1 MNVKRIIGLSLAVW
15 ALALFSARG
24 AETNS
29 LKLWFAQPA
38 EKWTDAL
45 PIGNGR
51 LGAMIFGRV
60 PDERIQFNEDTLW
73 TGRPHD
79 YVRAGAREQL
89 PKIRQLLF
97 AGKVKEAEQLAKEKF
112 LSDPVRQ
119 KAYQP
124 FGDLHFHFLGPTNVT
139 DYRRELDLNSA
150 IARVI
155 YRADGVTYTREAFAS
170 YPDRVMVLRFT
181 ADQPGQIGFTLT
193 MDSPQTNSRTRG
205 IAPDTLALTGQV
217 ETGGLKFEA
226 RVRVTT
232 EGGTVRT
239 NGNILSV
246 EHANAATVLLVAATS
261 FRNFQD
267 IGAHPDVR
275 CARTLAAVAGRD
287 YPALLAR
294 HEADYQKLFDRLTLN
309 LGRTDRADL
318 PTDERVKRVQEFGL
332 AGDPALAALYF
343 QFGRYLLIASSR
355 PGGQPA
361 NLQGIWN
368 DQLDPPWESKW
379 TLNINC
385 EMNYWPAEV
394 CNLSECTQP
403 LFAMIDDLTV
413 SGARTAREQY
423 GCRGWVV
430 HHNTDLWR
438 GSAPINGMDGIWPTG
453 GAWLCD
459 HLWEHYLFTGDKK
472 FLARVYPELKSA
484 SQFFVDFLVKDPKTG
499 WLVTDPSYSP
509 EQGDLCYGPTM
520 DNQLIR
526 ALFNETIAAAKI
538 LGRDPAFSA
547 KLTQMRD
554 QLPPNQV
561 GRYGQLQEWLDDI
574 DRPNNQ
580 HRHMS
585 PLWALYPGAD
595 ISPAD
600 PKIWNA
606 AKVLL
611 QWRGDGSTGWS
622 YAWRIALWAR
632 VGDGEFAYRQLN
644 LLFQRKTLPNLLDLC
659 GPFQIDGNFGAT
671 AGMAEM
677 LLQSQWTK
685 TETGNAEAGKPETKV
700 RILDL
705 LPALPREWPTG
716 SATGLCAR
724 GGFVVDLDWKDGA
737 LTRAVIHSRL
747 GGSCCVRYGG
757 RDIELQTQPGG
768 QYVFQGN

>member
-1 MNVKRIIGLSLAVW
+1 MLALF

-51 LGAMIFGRV
+51 MGAMIFGRV
-60 PDERIQFNEDTLW
+60 PDERVQFNEDTLW

-97 AGKVKEAEQLAKEKF
+97 AGKVKEAEQLAREKF

-124 FGDLHFHFLGPTNVT
+124 FGELHFHFLGQTNVT

-170 YPDRVMVLRFT
+170 YPDHVIVLRFT

-193 MDSPQTNSRTRG
+193 LDSPQTNSQTRA
-205 IAPDTLALTGQV
+205 IALDTLVLAGQV
-217 ETGGLKFEA
+217 ETGGLKFES

-239 NGNILSV
+239 NGDTLSV
-246 EHANAATVLLVAATS
+246 EHADSATVLLVAATS

-267 IGAHPDVR
+267 IGANPDAR
-275 CARTLAAVAGRD
+275 CARALAALAGRD

-318 PTDERVKRVQEFGL
+318 PTDERLKRVQESGL

-394 CNLSECTQP
+394 CNLSECALP
-403 LFAMIDDLTV
+403 LFAMINDLTV

-438 GSAPINGMDGIWPTG
+438 GSAPINGIDGIWPTG

-459 HLWEHYLFTGDKK
+459 HLWEHYLFTDDRK

-499 WLVTDPSYSP
+499 WLVTCPSYSP

-538 LGRDPAFSA
+538 LGRDRAFSA
-547 KLTQMRD
+547 KLARMRD

-611 QWRGDGSTGWS
+611 KWRGDGSTGWS
-622 YAWRIALWAR
+622 YAWRIALWSR
-632 VGDGEFAYRQLN
+632 VGNGEFAYRQLN
-644 LLFQRKTLPNLLDLC
+644 LLFQRKTLPNLFDLC

-671 AGMAEM
+671 AGIAEM

-685 TETGNAEAGKPETKV
+685 TETGNVEAGKPETKV
-700 RILDL
+700 RILNL

-747 GGSCCVRYGG
+747 GGSCLLRYGG
-757 RDIELQTQPGG
+757 RDVELQTRPGG
-768 QYVFQGN
+768 QYLFQGN

>member
-1 MNVKRIIGLSLAVW
+1 MNVREIFGSLLF

-51 LGAMIFGRV
+51 MGAMIFGRV
-60 PDERIQFNEDTLW
+60 PDERVQFNEDTLW

-97 AGKVKEAEQLAKEKF
+97 AGKVKEAEQLAREKF

-124 FGDLHFHFLGPTNVT
+124 FGELHFHFLGQTNVT

-155 YRADGVTYTREAFAS
+155 YRADGVTHTREAFAS
-170 YPDRVMVLRFT
+170 YPDHVIVLRFT
-181 ADQPGQIGFTLT
+181 ADQPRQIGFTLT
-193 MDSPQTNSRTRG
+193 LDSPQTNSQTRA
-205 IAPDTLALTGQV
+205 IALDTLALTGQV
-217 ETGGLKFEA
+217 ETGGLKFES

-239 NGNILSV
+239 NGDTLSV
-246 EHANAATVLLVAATS
+246 EHADSATVLLVAATS

-267 IGAHPDVR
+267 IGANPDAR
-275 CARTLAAVAGRD
+275 CARALAALAGRD

-318 PTDERVKRVQEFGL
+318 PTDERLKRVQEFGL

-394 CNLSECTQP
+394 CNLSECAQP
-403 LFAMIDDLTV
+403 LFAMINDLTV

-438 GSAPINGMDGIWPTG
+438 GSAPINGIDGIWPTG

-459 HLWEHYLFTGDKK
+459 HLWEHYLFTGDRK

-499 WLVTDPSYSP
+499 WLVTCPSYSP

-538 LGRDPAFSA
+538 LGRDRAFSA
-547 KLTQMRD
+547 KLARMRD

-611 QWRGDGSTGWS
+611 KWRGDGSTGWS

-644 LLFQRKTLPNLLDLC
+644 LLFQRKTLPNLFDLC

-671 AGMAEM
+671 AGIAEM

-685 TETGNAEAGKPETKV
+685 TETGNVEAGKPETKV
-700 RILDL
+700 RILNL

-747 GGSCCVRYGG
+747 GGSCLLRYGG
-757 RDIELQTQPGG
+757 RDVELQTRPGG
-768 QYVFQGN
+768 QYLFQGN